1 MLDITH
7 TYFNILKHQILK
19 IETEEVEVVK
29 HSMELKE
36 EYQSILNTMNS
47 DNELLETEK
56 NLKNL

>member
-7 TYFNILKHQILK
+7 TMFNILQHQILE

-36 EYQSILNTMNS
+36 EYQSILNTIFGG
-47 DNELLETEK
+47 E
-56 NLKNL
+56 